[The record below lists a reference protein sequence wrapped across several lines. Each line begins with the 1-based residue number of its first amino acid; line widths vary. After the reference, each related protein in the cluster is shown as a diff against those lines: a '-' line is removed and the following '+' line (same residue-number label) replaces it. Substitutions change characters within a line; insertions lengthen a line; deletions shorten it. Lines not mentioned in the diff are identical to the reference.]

1 MIPIARKAA
10 NSGSSY
16 ILQSSELEVS
26 IVPGE
31 GGRIASLRS
40 VRSDTEFFTQAQSS
54 RKPIKPSLKTP
65 FQSGPCAGAEE
76 CLPTVGP
83 CEDCTGGP
91 APDHGDFWQL
101 PWSVDSYDGEQL
113 GMHAIGFS
121 RPLRFA
127 RNLRVNGTLL
137 DLDYEVT
144 NIGSEILP
152 FLYAWH
158 PLFAVEEEDWI
169 VLPEEVSEVKLFY
182 SRGQDLGSVDR
193 KIPWPIFQDGSESRD
208 LSQALAADVGTAEM
222 VYTHELSAGR
232 CGLFRKQ
239 RQEGIILSFDPT
251 RLPYLGVWTCFGGW
265 PPTGEGPK
273 QVAIALEPTTAPFNT
288 LSEAE
293 YAGLAV
299 RLEPGRNFRWNMRV
313 ELVSSIKE
321 SNDFCTL
328 VRKAH
333 RTSPAERG

>member
-1 MIPIARKAA
+1 MISVVSKA
-10 NSGSSY
+10 NDSGSSY
-16 ILQSSELEVS
+16 VLQSSELEVS
-26 IVPGE
+26 IVPVE

-40 VRSDTEFFTQAQSS
+40 VHSNTEFFTQARSG
-54 RKPIKPSLKTP
+54 RKPIKPGLRTS

-91 APDHGDFWQL
+91 APDHGDFWQI

-113 GMHAIGFS
+113 CMHAIGFS

-127 RNLRVNGTLL
+127 RNLRVDGASL

-158 PLFAVEEEDWI
+158 PLFVAEEGDWI
-169 VLPEEVSEVKLFY
+169 VLPEEVGEVKLSY
-182 SRGQDLGSVDR
+182 SRAKEFGSIDSR
-193 KIPWPIFQDGSESRD
+193 IMWPIFNDGSGNRD
-208 LSQALAADVGTAEM
+208 LSKALAPDAGTAEM
-222 VYTHELSAGR
+222 VYTQELSVGR

-239 RQEGIILSFDPT
+239 RRQGIILSFDPT
-251 RLPYLGVWTCFGGW
+251 HLPYLGIWTCFGGW
-265 PPTGEGPK
+265 PSTGDEPK
-273 QVAIALEPTTAPFNT
+273 QVAIALEPTIAPFNT

-293 YAGLAV
+293 HASSAV
-299 RLEPGRNFRWNMRV
+299 KLEPGKNFRWNLRI
-313 ELVSSIKE
+313 ELISAVKE
-321 SNDFCTL
+321 PGEFYTL
-328 VRKAH
+328 VQQ
-333 RTSPAERG
+333 SY